1 MLDRR
6 HTLIRAAACLAV
18 ACFLAPAA
26 RAAAPAPLSN
36 PAYGFP
42 VPGSQPAAANAA
54 SAGLSLADRWLGDSP
69 YSNPAAAP
77 QKGVEISPLFQRINR
92 QDLAATNRSTTQ
104 NRGYPDVAGG
114 SVGAALGKWGVTLY
128 AWQPV
133 LRLEQ
138 LNYSSGPIATP
149 AQIDQEALQREVRGG
164 LAISRAFGD
173 NMRFGLSGEYI
184 YRSDSYT
191 TIETS
196 GSPFAGTRL
205 LEFTGSGIG
214 ASAGFTYQK
223 DIDQTWG
230 NWFGAAVHY
239 QQDMDLTGTLDEQL
253 TAGDTQADIAV
264 TRKAQISGGASAR
277 VTVAPATRIVLGV
290 SGHTGD
296 EWTEFGAKSD
306 PGVAYS
312 IGLDWKDSE
321 LPWGA
326 RFGVGQESNPGALE
340 EKSGL
345 LSAGFTWVSGDL
357 VLDVGI
363 LHRNLARDGFAHSA
377 DDRLVGS
384 VRFSF

>member
-6 HTLIRAAACLAV
+6 HTLICAAACLA
-18 ACFLAPAA
+18 ATCFLAPAA

-36 PAYGFP
+36 PAFGFP
-42 VPGSQPAAANAA
+42 VPGDQPAAANGA

-69 YSNPAAAP
+69 YENPAAAP
-77 QKGVEISPLFQRINR
+77 RKGVEISPLFQRVNR
-92 QDLAATNRSTTQ
+92 QDLAATNRSTKQ
-104 NRGYPDVAGG
+104 NRGYPDAAGG
-114 SVGAALGKWGVTLY
+114 SIGTAFGSWGATLY

-149 AQIDQEALQREVRGG
+149 AQIDQEALQRELRAG
-164 LAISRAFGD
+164 LALSRAFGP
-173 NMRFGLSGEYI
+173 NLRIGVAGEFAH
-184 YRSDSYT
+184 RSDSYT
-191 TIETS
+191 TIEQS
-196 GSPFAGTRL
+196 GSPFAGTRV
-205 LEFTGSGIG
+205 LELSGDGIG
-214 ASAGFTYQK
+214 ASVGFTYQK
-223 DIDQTWG
+223 DVEQTWG
-230 NWFGAAVHY
+230 NWIGAAIHY
-239 QQDMDLTGTLDEQL
+239 NHDLDLTGTLDEKL
-253 TAGDTQADIAV
+253 TAGDSNAPVAV
-264 TRKAQISGGASAR
+264 TRKSEISGGASAR
-277 VTVAPATRIVLGV
+277 VTVAPATRIVVGV
-290 SGHTGD
+290 SGRSGA
-296 EWTEFGAKSD
+296 EWSEFGLKSD

-357 VLDVGI
+357 VIDLGL

-377 DDRLVGS
+377 DDRAVAS
-384 VRFSF
+384 VRFAF